1 MTGDLRTHTADTR
14 EAKASKLRELHKAGQ
29 PLVLAN
35 IWDAASAWLAE
46 TAGFGAVATS
56 SGAVAESLGHADH
69 EGAPAE
75 EMFAATSRIT
85 ASVSVP
91 VTMDAESGYQLPA
104 DLFVERLLATGAVGC
119 NLEDTDHR
127 SGRLVDIPEQAAWLA
142 EVRAAASAAGVGLV
156 INARIDVFLRA
167 YANSGKPDERAL
179 LPGALRRAEAYLDA
193 GADCVYPIL
202 VRQADTIERF
212 VAGVGHRPVNIAYLR
227 EGLNPAELGALG
239 VARVSLGTG
248 LWRANQAWLTDR
260 LAALA
265 AGEGL

>member
-1 MTGDLRTHTADTR
+1 MTGDERVRSAESLDAQAGR
-14 EAKASKLRELHKAGQ
+14 LRELHEAGN

-35 IWDAASAWLAE
+35 IWDSASAWLAE
-46 TAGFGAVATS
+46 TAGFSAVATS

-69 EGAPAE
+69 EGAPVE
-75 EMFAATSRIT
+75 EMLAATTRIA

-104 DLFVERLLATGAVGC
+104 ELFVERLLATGAVGC

-127 SGRLVDIPEQAAWLA
+127 SGRLVDIAEQAAWLA
-142 EVRAAASAAGVGLV
+142 DVRAAANAAGVGLV

-167 YANSGKPDERAL
+167 YANSSKPDEHAL
-179 LPGALRRAEAYLDA
+179 LPAALRRADAYFAA

-202 VRQADTIERF
+202 VNQPETIERF
-212 VAGVGHRPVNIAYLR
+212 VAGVGGRPVNIYLR
-227 EGLNPAELGALG
+227 DGVRPAALGAFG

-260 LAALA
+260 LSALA
-265 AGEGL
+265 GGDGL